1 MTHRLMGLETEFC
14 LRFSAAT
21 SSEPSKQQ
29 VCLAILQAVER
40 VVRAAPGERED
51 YPNFQR
57 FVQNGGA
64 FTFETT
70 SVVSTDGLL
79 ESATPEC
86 RSASQ
91 LLLYQRAQEALI
103 RRALPIAR
111 ARLDADGYP
120 GEITVVK
127 NCRDAKGNVYGTQE
141 NYEADIAHGWRLL
154 AYRVG
159 LAVILPVTTAI
170 LLVPIVT
177 AVLAALFALAVVA
190 AILLVFPLARH

>member
-29 VCLAILQAVER
+29 VCLAILHAVER

-51 YPNFQR
+51 DPNFQR

-70 SVVSTDGLL
+70 SIVSKDGLL

-91 LLLYQRAQEALI
+91 LLCTRGPK
-103 RRALPIAR
+103 RR
-111 ARLDADGYP
+111 
-120 GEITVVK
+120 
-127 NCRDAKGNVYGTQE
+127 
-141 NYEADIAHGWRLL
+141 
-154 AYRVG
+154 
-159 LAVILPVTTAI
+159 
-170 LLVPIVT
+170 
-177 AVLAALFALAVVA
+177 
-190 AILLVFPLARH
+190 